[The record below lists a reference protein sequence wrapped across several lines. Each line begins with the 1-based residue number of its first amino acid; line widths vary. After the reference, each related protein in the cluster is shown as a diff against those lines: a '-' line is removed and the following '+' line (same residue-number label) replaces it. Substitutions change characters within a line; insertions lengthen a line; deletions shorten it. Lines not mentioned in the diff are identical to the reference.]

1 LQLHQG
7 NGWRFGLDPAR
18 HPYAVLIGGED
29 WAAELRPDE
38 AASLRQAAQRLHE
51 QWLAIRHQLM
61 AEESVTLETE
71 CGSLWAE
78 LEGTSDAV
86 ALRFVLQPQTRERG
100 LEGRWSADAT
110 QAVLAVLAQTDLPGQ
125 QI

>member
-1 LQLHQG
+1 MQVQQG
-7 NGWRFGLDPAR
+7 TGWRFGLDPAR

-29 WAAELRPDE
+29 WAAELWPQE
-38 AASLRQAAQRLHE
+38 AAALLRAAQRLHD
-51 QWLAIRHQLM
+51 QWLTIRPQLM
-61 AEESVTLETE
+61 PDEAVTLETE

-86 ALRFVLQPQTRERG
+86 ALRFVLQPMAQERG

-110 QAVLAVLAQTDLPGQ
+110 QALLAVLAQADLPEHQ
-125 QI
+125 S